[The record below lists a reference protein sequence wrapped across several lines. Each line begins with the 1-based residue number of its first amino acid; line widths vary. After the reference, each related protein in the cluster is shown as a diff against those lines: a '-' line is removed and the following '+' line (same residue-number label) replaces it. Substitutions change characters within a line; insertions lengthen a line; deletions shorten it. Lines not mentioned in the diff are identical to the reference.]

1 MDQQEILEV
10 IIGVVSAAIVLIL
23 IIMAVVNENTGKKRR
38 RRQYLAL
45 AEKLH
50 YNILELETL
59 DKQSVKEMP
68 TLARIEKGKSK
79 VVGYIYK
86 NELKIRTAVF
96 ECNGIS
102 YVYIDDR
109 LISYETNIPDFTIA
123 KEFLSDRIAERF
135 GAQDIDF
142 KEYPEFSRKYVLKGA
157 DEQAIRNL
165 FQEPVV
171 RFFEKHEGLYMEVHN
186 NKILIHKNKVLKPEE
201 LEYFLEEGIEFS
213 NILRKVLQIEK
224 T

>member
-10 IIGVVSAAIVLIL
+10 IIGIVSAAIVLAL

-38 RRQYLAL
+38 RKQYLSL

-50 YNILELETL
+50 YNIMELETL
-59 DKQSVKEMP
+59 DKQAVKEMP

-86 NELKIRTAVF
+86 NELKIRTAIF

-102 YVYIDDR
+102 YVYVDDR

-165 FQEPVV
+165 FQEPVI
-171 RFFEKHEGLYMEVHN
+171 RFFEKHDGLYMEVHN

>member
-1 MDQQEILEV
+1 MDQQEILEI
-10 IIGVVSAAIVLIL
+10 IIGVVSAAIVLAL
-23 IIMAVVNENTGKKRR
+23 IIMAVVNENTGKKKRR
-38 RRQYLAL
+38 KQYLSL

-50 YNILELETL
+50 YNILEMETL

-86 NELKIRTAVF
+86 NELKIRTAIF

-102 YVYIDDR
+102 YVYVDDR

-123 KEFLSDRIAERF
+123 KEFLSDRIVERF

-142 KEYPEFSRKYVLKGA
+142 KEYPEFSHKYVLKGA

-165 FQEPVV
+165 FQEPVI
-171 RFFEKHEGLYMEVHN
+171 RFFEKHDGLYMEVHN

-224 T
+224 S